1 MAGLEGS
8 SQQTFRKGGPER
20 VDVNAKDYRK
30 REMSMKRN
38 DLKLKASTL
47 GLLGSLVLGGCA
59 ADMSTMEEPVPAS
72 TPAKVEYK
80 PDVDAGVEVAM
91 ATPDPQKLQT
101 LVASKI
107 FLPRAD
113 ASALLPIERRYE
125 QSMQAERLAS
135 TEGWSIQVDPII
147 LDPPPPVEP
156 VPDPQ
161 PYRRLAGIIVGDT
174 VMAIMITE
182 GGETQII
189 RPGMRLPN
197 SEWTVVSIDEEKA
210 VLRRPG
216 NRVPRQV
223 IVNLESDPG
232 MGTGGGNQGGGNPNP
247 RGSGGGG
254 RGNFGSGNN
263 RGVDL

>member
-1 MAGLEGS
+1 
-8 SQQTFRKGGPER
+8 
-20 VDVNAKDYRK
+20 
-30 REMSMKRN
+30 MKRN
-38 DLKLKASTL
+38 DLSIKISKL
-47 GLLGSLVLGGCA
+47 GLLTIGLIGLGGCA
-59 ADMSTMEEPVPAS
+59 TDMSTMEEPVPAS
-72 TPAKVEYK
+72 TPARVEYK

-101 LVASKI
+101 LVASKV

-113 ASALLPIERRYE
+113 ASALLPNERRYE

-147 LDPPPPVEP
+147 LNPPAPIEP

-161 PYRRLAGIIVGDT
+161 PYRRLAGVIVGDT

-197 SEWTVVSIDEEKA
+197 SEWTVIAIDEEKA
-210 VLRRPG
+210 TLRRPG
-216 NRVPRQV
+216 NRKPNQV
-223 IVNLESDPG
+223 VVNLESDPG
-232 MGTGGGNQGGGNPNP
+232 MGTGGGGTGGGNPNP
-247 RGSGGGG
+247 RGSGGG